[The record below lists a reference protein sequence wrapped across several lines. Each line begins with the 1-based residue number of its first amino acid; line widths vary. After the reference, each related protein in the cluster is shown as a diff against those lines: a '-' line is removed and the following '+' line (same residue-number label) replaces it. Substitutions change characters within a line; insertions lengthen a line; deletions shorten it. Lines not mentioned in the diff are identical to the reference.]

1 MTYAAPSV
9 TFELNAWLDLS
20 RQATTKLLSS
30 LCMELMLQVLCESTW
45 TLAIWVIRGDGG
57 VGDTPGIRG
66 VQGEVCK
73 FCATGNSID
82 TRTQT

>member
-57 VGDTPGIRG
+57 VGDFPG
-66 VQGEVCK
+66 VCHGRVGALK
-73 FCATGNSID
+73 FLLYLILSKD
-82 TRTQT
+82 T